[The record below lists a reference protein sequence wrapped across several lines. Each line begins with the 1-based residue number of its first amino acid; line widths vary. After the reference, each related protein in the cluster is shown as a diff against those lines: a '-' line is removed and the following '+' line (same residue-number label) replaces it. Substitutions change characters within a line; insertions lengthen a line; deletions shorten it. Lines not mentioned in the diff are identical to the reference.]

1 MEGPQYPQYPP
12 APPYRP
18 YPPVAPR
25 TKMGELTVTYS
36 SSNFFK
42 RWAATIIDFILFLG
56 FIGFLLFTLY
66 DTKINLGI
74 PILAVLFLTPAYY
87 IFLEGYTGFTLGKFI
102 MRIQTVNAD
111 GESPG
116 LVKALI
122 RTALRLVDVNPF
134 LAGGLPAGICVL
146 VTKEKQRLGDMAAKT
161 YVVNSRDLDPPSPE
175 RKTTLT
181 VIFTLLGLF
190 AVVFVI
196 LGIVTLNTKGFG
208 ESSSTGEKN
217 EESKVFVSKDGNFQ
231 LTTPSDWR
239 KDDSL
244 NDEADISASNWFK
257 EKYAIVL
264 SENKADFES
273 GYTLEEYEET
283 IESNFIDGLSDSP
296 IYEPYPTMI
305 NGNPAYRFVVEEQ
318 SDGIAVVYSIAVIET
333 PTHFHQLVT
342 WTEERKYDRY
352 EEELDGVIASFKE
365 SES

>member
-1 MEGPQYPQYPP
+1 MEGPTQYPSS
-12 APPYRP
+12 PPYQP

-25 TKMGELTVTYS
+25 TKMGELTVTYGVS
-36 SSNFFK
+36 IFFK

-56 FIGFLLFTLY
+56 FIGFLLFTMY
-66 DTKINLGI
+66 DTKNWGI
-74 PILAVLFLTPAYY
+74 PILAVLFLIPAYY

-111 GESPG
+111 GGTTGP
-116 LVKALI
+116 LKALI
-122 RTALRLVDVNPF
+122 RTALRLIEVNPF
-134 LAGGLPAGICVL
+134 LVGGLPAGICVL
-146 VTKEKQRLGDMAAKT
+146 VTKEKQRLGDIVAKT
-161 YVVNSRDLDPPSPE
+161 YVVNARDLEPPNRE
-175 RKTTLT
+175 RKTVLT
-181 VIFTLLGLF
+181 VIFTLLGIF
-190 AVVFVI
+190 AVVFII
-196 LGIVTLNTKGFG
+196 LGIVTLATKDFG
-208 ESSSTGEKN
+208 ESSSTGART
-217 EESKVFVSKDGNFQ
+217 EETKVFVSKDGNFE
-231 LTTPSDWR
+231 LTTPSDWK

-273 GYTLEEYEET
+273 GYTLEDYEET

-318 SDGIAVVYSIAVIET
+318 SDGIPIVYSIAVIET

-352 EEELDGVIASFKE
+352 EEELDSVIASFKE